1 MKKYLSVREYADK
14 EKITPQGV
22 YKRIK
27 YGNVDSIKVGSMT
40 LIINKEAE

>member
-27 YGNVDSIKVGSMT
+27 YGNVESIKIGSIT
-40 LIINKEAE
+40 LVINKEAK